1 MKSMSGKESSQHAYR
16 VAIIISSD
24 RCSRGEQE
32 DLSGPVIREM
42 VTAIG
47 FQVVSCAI
55 LPDEQP
61 ILAAKLK
68 HLCDTYAAD
77 LILTSGGT
85 GFSPRDLMPEA
96 TLAVAE
102 RMVPGISEAIRG
114 RSLGVNPR
122 AMLSRAISVIR
133 KDTLIINLPGSPTA
147 VRESLEFIIGSLQ
160 HGMDMLTN
168 R

>member
-1 MKSMSGKESSQHAYR
+1 MSSKESSQYVYR
-16 VAIIISSD
+16 AAIIISSD

-32 DLSGPVIREM
+32 ELCGPLIKQMLS
-42 VTAIG
+42 AAG
-47 FQVVSCAI
+47 FQVVSLTV

-61 ILAAKLK
+61 LLEAKLK
-68 HLCDTYAAD
+68 QLCDTYTAD
-77 LILTSGGT
+77 LILSSGGT

-114 RSLGVNPR
+114 RSLGINPR

-133 KDTLIINLPGSPTA
+133 KDTLIINLPGNPNA
-147 VRESLEFIIGSLQ
+147 VREGLEFIIGSLR
-160 HGMDMLTN
+160 HGLDMLTD

>member
-1 MKSMSGKESSQHAYR
+1 MSSKESSQYAYR
-16 VAIIISSD
+16 VAIITSSD

-32 DLSGPVIREM
+32 DLSGPLIRQM
-42 VTAIG
+42 VEAVG
-47 FQVVSCAI
+47 FQVVGLTV

-61 ILAAKLK
+61 ILEAKLK

-77 LILTSGGT
+77 LILTTGGT
-85 GFSPRDLMPEA
+85 GFSPRDLMPES

-114 RSLGVNPR
+114 RSLGINPR

-133 KDTLIINLPGSPTA
+133 KDTLIINLPGSPNA
-147 VRESLEFIIGSLQ
+147 VRESLDFIMGSLR
-160 HGMDMLTN
+160 HGLDMLTGG
-168 R
+168 

>member
-1 MKSMSGKESSQHAYR
+1 MSSKESSQYAYR

-24 RCSRGEQE
+24 RCARGEQE
-32 DLSGPVIREM
+32 DQSGPLIKQM
-42 VTAIG
+42 VTAVG
-47 FQVVSCAI
+47 FQVVDLTV
-55 LPDEQP
+55 LPDELP
-61 ILAAKLK
+61 LLEAKLK
-68 HLCDTYAAD
+68 HLCDTYTAD

-114 RSLGVNPR
+114 RNLGINPR

-133 KDTLIINLPGSPTA
+133 KDTLIINLPGSPNA
-147 VRESLEFIIGSLQ
+147 VRESLEFIMGSLR
-160 HGMDMLTN
+160 HGLDMLTD

>member
-1 MKSMSGKESSQHAYR
+1 MSSKESSQYAYR

-24 RCSRGEQE
+24 RCARGEQE
-32 DLSGPVIREM
+32 DQSGPLIKQM
-42 VTAIG
+42 VTAAG
-47 FQVVSCAI
+47 FQVVDLTV
-55 LPDEQP
+55 LPDELP
-61 ILAAKLK
+61 LLEAKLK
-68 HLCDTYAAD
+68 QLCDTYTAN

-102 RMVPGISEAIRG
+102 RVVPGISEAIRG
-114 RSLGVNPR
+114 RSLGINPR

-133 KDTLIINLPGSPTA
+133 KDTLIINLPGSPNA
-147 VRESLEFIIGSLQ
+147 VRESLEFIMGSLR
-160 HGMDMLTN
+160 HGLDMLTD